1 LHHHMPS
8 TTQTGTCD
16 ISSFLVA
23 HGNGTGGFQIMM
35 HSNVSTDNSDVLVNE
50 FDLKYLSMEEWVD
63 GPVCIISS
71 L

>member
-8 TTQTGTCD
+8 TTLTGTCD

-35 HSNVSTDNSDVLVNE
+35 HSIVSADNNNVLVNE
-50 FDLKYLSMEEWVD
+50 FDN
-63 GPVCIISS
+63 II
-71 L
+71 